1 MSTPCPT
8 LAEIQ
13 TAFSAELQAALAS
26 LVAAGTVSVV
36 PPAQDFDA
44 DAKRIMAI
52 SSLNTDRVQR
62 AELGGRGALGI
73 RSGVFQVNLSALK
86 GTSQKTHWDTAQTVE
101 NHFAQ
106 YSAAPL
112 TLASGGG
119 IYCDFPYTMNAGTT
133 PDKRIALLVTIPW
146 QTWASN

>member
-13 TAFSAELQAALAS
+13 AAFSTELQAALAS

-44 DAKRIMAI
+44 DAKKIMVI
-52 SSLNTDRVQR
+52 SALNTDRVQR

-86 GTSQKTHWDTAQTVE
+86 GTSQKTHWDAAQIVE

-146 QTWASN
+146 QTWVSN

>member
-1 MSTPCPT
+1 MTTPCPT

-13 TAFSAELQAALAS
+13 TAFSTEMQKAFAAL
-26 LVAAGTVSVV
+26 VTAGTVAIV

-44 DAKRIMAI
+44 DAKKIMAI
-52 SSLNTDRVQR
+52 SSLNTDRVER

-146 QTWASN
+146 QTWVSN

>member
-13 TAFSAELQAALAS
+13 TAFSTELQTALAAL
-26 LVAAGTVSVV
+26 VTAGTVSVV
-36 PPAQDFDA
+36 PPMQDFAPDI
-44 DAKRIMAI
+44 KKIMAI
-52 SSLNTDRVQR
+52 SALNPDRKTG
-62 AELGGRGALGI
+62 AELGGPGALAV
-73 RSGVFQVNLSALK
+73 RNGVFQVTLSALK
-86 GTSQKTHWDTAQTVE
+86 GTSQKTHWGAAQTVE
-101 NHFAQ
+101 THFAQ

-119 IYCDFPYTMNAGTT
+119 IYCDHPYTMNAGTT

>member
-13 TAFSAELQAALAS
+13 AAFSTELQTALAS

-86 GTSQKTHWDTAQTVE
+86 GTSQKTHWDAAQAVE

-112 TLASGGG
+112 TLVSGGG

-146 QTWASN
+146 QTWVSN

>member
-13 TAFSAELQAALAS
+13 TAFSTELQTALAS

-36 PPAQDFDA
+36 PPMQDFDA
-44 DAKRIMAI
+44 DAKKIMAI

-86 GTSQKTHWDTAQTVE
+86 GTPQNKHWDAAQTVE

-112 TLASGGG
+112 VLASGGG

-146 QTWASN
+146 QTWVSN

>member
-13 TAFSAELQAALAS
+13 TAFSTELQTALAAL
-26 LVAAGTVSVV
+26 VTAGTVYII
-36 PPAQDFDA
+36 PPAEDA
-44 DAKRIMAI
+44 DPPLKKILAI
-52 SSLNTDRVQR
+52 SALNTDRVQR
-62 AELGGRGALGI
+62 AELGGRGALGV

-86 GTSQKTHWDTAQTVE
+86 GTPQNKHWDAAQTVE

-119 IYCDFPYTMNAGTT
+119 IYCEFPYTMNAGTT

-146 QTWASN
+146 QTWVSN

>member
-36 PPAQDFDA
+36 PPMQDFAPDI
-44 DAKRIMAI
+44 KKIMAI
-52 SSLNTDRVQR
+52 SALNPDRKTG
-62 AELGGRGALGI
+62 AELGGPGALAV
-73 RSGVFQVNLSALK
+73 RNGVFQVTLSALK
-86 GTSQKTHWDTAQTVE
+86 GTSQKTHWDAAQTVE
-101 NHFAQ
+101 THFAQ
-106 YSAAPL
+106 YIAAPL

-119 IYCDFPYTMNAGTT
+119 IYCDHPYTMNAGTT

>member
-13 TAFSAELQAALAS
+13 IAFSTELQTALAALQAS
-26 LVAAGTVSVV
+26 GVVSIV
-36 PPAQDFDA
+36 PPMQDFDA
-44 DAKRIMAI
+44 DAKKIMVI
-52 SSLNTDRVQR
+52 SALNTDRVQR
-62 AELGGRGALGI
+62 AELGGRGALGV

-86 GTSQKTHWDTAQTVE
+86 GTPQNKHWNAAETVE
-101 NHFAQ
+101 KHFAQ

-119 IYCDFPYTMNAGTT
+119 IYCEFPYTMNAGTT

-146 QTWASN
+146 QTWVSN

>member
-1 MSTPCPT
+1 MTTPCPT

-13 TAFSAELQAALAS
+13 TAFSTELQMALAAL
-26 LVAAGTVSVV
+26 VTNGTVYII
-36 PPAQDFDA
+36 PPAEDA
-44 DAKRIMAI
+44 DPPLKKILAI
-52 SSLNTDRVQR
+52 SALNTDRVQR

-86 GTSQKTHWDTAQTVE
+86 GTSQKTHWDAAQTVE

-119 IYCDFPYTMNAGTT
+119 IYCEFPYTMNAGTT